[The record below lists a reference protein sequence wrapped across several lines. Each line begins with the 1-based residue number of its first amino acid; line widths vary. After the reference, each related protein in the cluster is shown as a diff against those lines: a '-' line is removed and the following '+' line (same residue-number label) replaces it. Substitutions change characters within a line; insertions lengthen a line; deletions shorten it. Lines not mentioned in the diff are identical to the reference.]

1 MSKQSVAYNSVK
13 GVPAFNLP
21 TPQSEKEVDLP
32 GRRAR
37 APRRQRRKPLE
48 PSRLRATAA
57 IRAQNVLPLV
67 DLVLLQIM
75 IALGLM
81 IALVEGFPGW
91 QGGAAG
97 LALGALLVVRARGT
111 TLPRLIALRLSFLRE
126 RRRRAGQSGSAEP
139 FDVPASDGTLI
150 GFRWDGRTLLS
161 LLKIEENPK
170 ALTVME
176 PGVTV
181 SGETVPVEA
190 LAECLQQFDVTLD
203 SIDVLSQGARSHGH
217 TEMAAVYDAV
227 LGPLPAIAQ
236 RSVWVAIRFD
246 PSRCVDAVRR
256 RGGGR
261 EGILRAAMTATR
273 RVANRLTE
281 EGLGS
286 RVLTASEIAQAA
298 NQLADGVNPATVEET
313 WRTCEEGRFK
323 LRSFG
328 IKPAMLTTAG
338 VGLVWTI
345 PSYST
350 TVCVSLRRGPDDVT
364 QVRGLARFDTHDR
377 ARIHLGGLTHLRG
390 FQHSALASS
399 LPVPQPTRQID
410 TWAYAADERGFQNM
424 AVPASGC
431 GQVIGAD
438 EHGRAVALPLFGPHI
453 NRVEIIGTLH
463 LAQQAVLRSLALG
476 ARVRVHTQRPRLWRG
491 MVEEVDDHDLL
502 WVADSNRRT
511 MQAGADRNF
520 TVEMF
525 DGVVEQSVRVGVT
538 AMVVFPPRSVPSSN
552 ADVALELLDTGAD
565 TVKVSTRA
573 GSAVVT
579 MVATDEEMRYIRDS
593 FAAERQTPV
602 R

>member
-1 MSKQSVAYNSVK
+1 M
-13 GVPAFNLP
+13 
-21 TPQSEKEVDLP
+21 P
-32 GRRAR
+32 GRRAG

-48 PSRLRATAA
+48 PSRLRSTVE
-57 IRAQNVLPLV
+57 IRAERVLPLA
-67 DLVLLQIM
+67 DLVLLQVL
-75 IALGLM
+75 IAIGLM
-81 IALVEGFPGW
+81 VALLLHVPGW
-91 QGGAAG
+91 QGAAAG
-97 LALGALLVVRARGT
+97 LALGLVLVIRARGT
-111 TLPRLIALRLSFLRE
+111 TLPRLLALRSGFLLE
-126 RRRRAGQSGSAEP
+126 RRRRTRGPGPAEP
-139 FDVPASDGTLI
+139 FDASASDGTLI

-161 LLKIEENPK
+161 LLKIEENPQ

-181 SGETVPVEA
+181 SGDTVPVDA
-190 LAECLQQFDVTLD
+190 LVECLQQFDITLD
-203 SIDVLSQGARSHGH
+203 SIDVISQGARSHGH
-217 TEMAAVYDAV
+217 TEVAAVYDAV

-246 PSRCVDAVRR
+246 PSKCADAVRR

-261 EGILRAAMTATR
+261 EGILRAATTATR

-281 EGLGS
+281 AGLGS
-286 RVLTASEIAQAA
+286 RIQSAIEISQAA
-298 NQLADGVNPATVEET
+298 NQLSDGVNPHTVEET
-313 WRTCEEGRFK
+313 WRTCQEGRFK

-350 TVCVSLRRGPDDVT
+350 TVCVSLRRDPNEVT
-364 QVRGLARFDTHDR
+364 QVRGLARFDTHNR
-377 ARIHLGGLTHLRG
+377 ARIHLRGLTHLRG
-390 FQHSALASS
+390 YQYSALASS
-399 LPVPQPTRQID
+399 LPVPEPTRQID
-410 TWAYAADERGFQNM
+410 TWAYAAQEQDFQNM

-438 EHGRAVALPLFGPHI
+438 ENGRAVALPLFGPQI
-453 NRVEIIGTLH
+453 SRVEIIGTLH

-476 ARVRVHTQRPRLWRG
+476 ARVRVHSQRPRLWRG

-502 WVADSNRRT
+502 WVADPNRRT

-520 TVEMF
+520 TVEVF
-525 DGVVEQSVRVGVT
+525 DGVAEQSVRVGVT
-538 AMVVFPPRSVPSSN
+538 AMVVVPPDSAPSPN
-552 ADVALELLDTGAD
+552 ADVALELLDTETD

-573 GSAVVT
+573 GSSVVT

-593 FAAERQTPV
+593 FDAEG
-602 R
+602 